1 MKHLLKKLDI
11 YIIKK
16 FLSTF
21 FYSLALIIVIVII
34 FDISE
39 KVDDFIEKHAPLNE
53 IIFQYYW
60 NFIPYFANLFS
71 PLFTFIAVIFFTSK
85 MASHTEIIAMLSSGI
100 SYRRIFRPYLISAVL
115 IAIMSFCLA
124 NFIIPHS
131 NQIRGNFRNKYIE
144 KMTRSKDRNI
154 HLQLS
159 PGVFAYVEYYD
170 SRIKTASNFSLE
182 NISSEVGMFYKI
194 TAKNMLYDSITKQW
208 TLNDY
213 YRRTFNGM
221 HEQVETGK
229 QMRVSLPIRPSDFII
244 QKEDY
249 ETMNYAELRTYIEQE
264 KIKGSDLVKF
274 YEVEK
279 HKRLAFPFS
288 TIILTVIGMAVSS
301 KKMRGGIGMHLGY
314 GLIVSFSYILFMQIS
329 TTFATFGTLPPIIAV
344 WIPNFIFGVIAV
356 VMFRRMNTLT

>member
-1 MKHLLKKLDI
+1 MRIPLKKIDI
-11 YIIKK
+11 YIIRK

-39 KVDDFIEKHAPLNE
+39 KVDDFIDKQAPLKE
-53 IIFQYYW
+53 IVFQYYL

-85 MASHTEIIAMLSSGI
+85 MASHTEIIAMLSSGV

-115 IAIMSFCLA
+115 IALMSFYLA
-124 NFIIPHS
+124 NFVIPHS
-131 NQIRGNFRNKYIE
+131 NQIRINFRNKYVE
-144 KMTRSKDRNI
+144 KMTKNKERNI

-170 SRIKTASNFSLE
+170 NRLKTASNFSLE
-182 NISSEVGMFYKI
+182 NMSSEVGMFYKI
-194 TAKNMLYDSITKQW
+194 TARNMVYDTIINQW

-229 QMRVSLPIRPSDFII
+229 MMRVTLPLKPSDFMI

-249 ETMNYAELRTYIEQE
+249 ETMNYGELRTYIDKE
-264 KIKGSDLVKF
+264 KIKGSDLIKL

-288 TIILTVIGMAVSS
+288 TIILTMIGMAVSS
-301 KKMRGGIGMHLGY
+301 RKMRGGIGMHLGY

-329 TTFATFGTLPPIIAV
+329 TTFATFGSLPPIIAV
-344 WIPNFIFGVIAV
+344 WIPNLIFGVIAMI
-356 VMFRRMNTLT
+356 MFRMAPK